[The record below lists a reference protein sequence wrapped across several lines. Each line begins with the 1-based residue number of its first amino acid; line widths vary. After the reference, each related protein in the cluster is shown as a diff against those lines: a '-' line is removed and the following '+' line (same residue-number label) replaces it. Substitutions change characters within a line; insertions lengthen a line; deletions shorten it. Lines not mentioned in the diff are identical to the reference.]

1 MSDKQTPVKNPDDD
15 ARIIVEAHLLIR
27 DKETGKIL
35 VDKRG

>member
-1 MSDKQTPVKNPDDD
+1 MSDKQKPTSPDDD

-27 DKETGKIL
+27 DKETGKVL